1 LYDSKEAKKNQQKL
15 VDGSFNLE
23 DFQKQFKQFN
33 KIGSMEKMIQMLPV
47 KGIKKMGNVDEKQ
60 MVWMNAIINSM
71 TIYERRNPTIINGSR
86 RKRVALGSGRSIF
99 EVNQLLKQFFQIK
112 TMMKKINKKGIF
124 PFNFK

>member
-1 LYDSKEAKKNQQKL
+1 
-15 VDGSFNLE
+15 
-23 DFQKQFKQFN
+23 
-33 KIGSMEKMIQMLPV
+33 MEKMIQMLPV